1 MFGFSKKKKTN
12 GRNVIIPT
20 LEGRVTNKSPGSL
33 LARLF
38 RDILK
43 TTGLLNSVPVLIEKY
58 EKNSNKD
65 FSQIQAS
72 ALSEDMTWKNFVDL
86 ILNLLE
92 VKSFVI
98 KIELT
103 HKSGKVTEHKLDGSP
118 NSNSIEEE
126 EKEKDGTAR
135 VKYVQAKKGDKR
147 VFIETEIA
155 KQGGAWIKFPNSDA
169 EEISVNGVNK
179 FIEHLKANPE
189 DFEFLKQQL

>member
-86 ILNLLE
+86 ILNLSLL
-92 VKSFVI
+92 V
-98 KIELT
+98 
-103 HKSGKVTEHKLDGSP
+103 SGY
-118 NSNSIEEE
+118 
-126 EKEKDGTAR
+126 AR
-135 VKYVQAKKGDKR
+135 AL
-147 VFIETEIA
+147 
-155 KQGGAWIKFPNSDA
+155 
-169 EEISVNGVNK
+169 VNK
-179 FIEHLKANPE
+179 ASRNYI
-189 DFEFLKQQL
+189 FEICFLRYVVFTTSL

>member
-1 MFGFSKKKKTN
+1 MFGFSKKKKAS
-12 GRNVIIPT
+12 GRQAIIPT
-20 LEGRVTNKSPGSL
+20 LEGRVTNKNPGSL

-58 EKNSNKD
+58 EKNSDKD

-86 ILNLLE
+86 IINLLE

-103 HKSGKVTEHKLDGSP
+103 QKSGKVTEHRLDGIP
-118 NSNSIEEE
+118 SNNYMEEEE
-126 EKEKDGTAR
+126 EKEEKKNGTTR
-135 VKYVQAKKGDKR
+135 VKYVQAKKGVKR
-147 VFIETEIA
+147 VGVRQSLDYTDVTRS
-155 KQGGAWIKFPNSDA
+155 KGNS
-169 EEISVNGVNK
+169 EEVIV
-179 FIEHLKANPE
+179 
-189 DFEFLKQQL
+189 

>member
-1 MFGFSKKKKTN
+1 MFGFLKKKKTN

-86 ILNLLE
+86 ILNLL
-92 VKSFVI
+92 
-98 KIELT
+98 
-103 HKSGKVTEHKLDGSP
+103 GS
-118 NSNSIEEE
+118 
-126 EKEKDGTAR
+126 
-135 VKYVQAKKGDKR
+135 
-147 VFIETEIA
+147 
-155 KQGGAWIKFPNSDA
+155 
-169 EEISVNGVNK
+169 
-179 FIEHLKANPE
+179 
-189 DFEFLKQQL
+189 

>member
-1 MFGFSKKKKTN
+1 MFGFSKKKKAS
-12 GRNVIIPT
+12 GRQAIIPT
-20 LEGRVTNKSPGSL
+20 LEGRVTNKNPGSL

-43 TTGLLNSVPVLIEKY
+43 TTGILNSVPILIEKY
-58 EKNSNKD
+58 EKNSDKD

-103 HKSGKVTEHKLDGSP
+103 HKSGKVTEHKLDGNP
-118 NSNSIEEE
+118 NNNYIEEE
-126 EKEKDGTAR
+126 EKEKDGTTR

-147 VFIETEIA
+147 VGIRQPLNYTDVTRS
-155 KQGGAWIKFPNSDA
+155 KGNS
-169 EEISVNGVNK
+169 EEVI
-179 FIEHLKANPE
+179 I
-189 DFEFLKQQL
+189 

>member
-1 MFGFSKKKKTN
+1 
-12 GRNVIIPT
+12 
-20 LEGRVTNKSPGSL
+20 
-33 LARLF
+33 
-38 RDILK
+38 
-43 TTGLLNSVPVLIEKY
+43 
-58 EKNSNKD
+58 
-65 FSQIQAS
+65 
-72 ALSEDMTWKNFVDL
+72 MTWKNFVDL

-147 VFIETEIA
+147 VGVRQPLNYTDVTRS
-155 KQGGAWIKFPNSDA
+155 KGNS
-169 EEISVNGVNK
+169 EEVI
-179 FIEHLKANPE
+179 I
-189 DFEFLKQQL
+189 

>member
-1 MFGFSKKKKTN
+1 MFSFSKKKKTN

-147 VFIETEIA
+147 VGVRQPLNYTDVTRS
-155 KQGGAWIKFPNSDA
+155 KGNS
-169 EEISVNGVNK
+169 EEVI
-179 FIEHLKANPE
+179 I
-189 DFEFLKQQL
+189 